1 MSGGKRLAV
10 AITIA
15 LIAIV
20 SACASVSAALS
31 PATVQIGASGTGM
44 IELRGELDVQLE
56 AHHPVLLVHDDA
68 GDGTITAPVN
78 PGDVDFLGF
87 RVYFSAQDAHITGS
101 DVSVVVLGDGIT
113 VHGTGH
119 GWLYAKGTGTYTV
132 GAMTATQWR
141 PEGSVA
147 AIARWTPNS
156 GVYVAHGAGFVA
168 VRGTMT
174 YEAGLRAGVL
184 LVKDVA
190 GNAKVNVTGGLAG
203 DFLGFKAYPG
213 ATSATV
219 TGSDVAV
226 IAVGAD
232 INLTATGAGWAYAQ
246 GFGVY
251 SLNRAPSEDWDLSGR
266 FTGIAR

>member
-1 MSGGKRLAV
+1 MSRGNRLAL

-15 LIAIV
+15 LVAIV
-20 SACASVSAALS
+20 SACASVSAAS
-31 PATVQIGASGTGM
+31 TPAKVQISASGTGI
-44 IELRGELDVQLE
+44 IELRGALDVQLE
-56 AHHPVLLVHDDA
+56 AHHPVLLVHDNTGDA
-68 GDGTITAPVN
+68 TITTPLR
-78 PGDVDFLGF
+78 PGDVEFLGF
-87 RVYFSAQDAHITGS
+87 RVYFSAQTATITGS
-101 DVSVVVLGDGIT
+101 DVSVVVLGDGIS

-119 GWLYAKGTGTYTV
+119 GWLYAKGTGTYTI
-132 GAMTATQWR
+132 GGTSATQWR
-141 PEGSVA
+141 PTGSVA
-147 AIARWTPNS
+147 AIVGGALNS

-174 YEAGLRAGVL
+174 YQAGLGPGVL

-190 GNAKVNVTGGLAG
+190 GNAKVYVTGGLAG

-246 GFGVY
+246 GLGVY

-266 FTGIAR
+266 FTGIAP